1 MRLSKL
7 VLIAQPEKNK
17 HWQVG
22 SIHGVDFILQDHH
35 IQDLQD
41 VKQVVAVN
49 QINNS
54 SFTDFQHVVPVFNN
68 GIALAYV
75 LIEKGSGQT
84 LDKEGF
90 QFIETLT
97 NIVVVAIENQK
108 LFKQQLGQERFK
120 REMELAGEIQ
130 RMLIPT
136 KLPTQEGINM
146 TSMYQP
152 HAEVG
157 GDYFDV
163 FEINSREIVFCIG
176 DISGKGI
183 SAALLMS
190 NFQANLR
197 ALVYQETDLV
207 ELIKK
212 LNDRFTKITNGE
224 RFITFFIAKYDK
236 VNSNIDYISCGHNPT
251 YIASSKGIQ
260 SLKTGCTLLGMFDEL
275 PSIELDL
282 DNNSE
287 KDNISENTNIRNKN
301 ETSDDNQDENSINN
315 IQNLEITSQ
324 EKENINT
331 ENKNVVKMENF
342 NQDNISEIIEKPVS
356 KPKKGYFV
364 QLASFNNET
373 KAKVSVDILNE
384 KLAVSL
390 SGNELQIMRV
400 DLGDGKGIWWRIVTN
415 TMPRGEAETVCA
427 LLKSEGNNC
436 IVRSK

>member
-1 MRLSKL
+1 MHLMLDQNRKMSQDNILDLQKQLFAKNMEVNSLLEITQAINNNVGYVELFRIYEFILRAQLRLSKL

-97 NIVVVAIENQK
+97 NVVVVAIENQK

-146 TSMYQP
+146 ASMYQP

-275 PSIELDL
+275 PSIELGNTKVENESLLFMYTDGII
-282 DNNSE
+282 DVVND
-287 KDNISENTNIRNKN
+287 KDEHYEEER
-301 ETSDDNQDENSINN
+301 
-315 IQNLEITSQ
+315 LEIFLQS
-324 EKENINT
+324 
-331 ENKNVVKMENF
+331 NF
-342 NQDNISEIIEKPVS
+342 QS
-356 KPKKGYFV
+356 KPQEVSRNLMKEINHYKGENPYPDDV
-364 QLASFNNET
+364 TYLAIKF
-373 KAKVSVDILNE
+373 D
-384 KLAVSL
+384 
-390 SGNELQIMRV
+390 
-400 DLGDGKGIWWRIVTN
+400 
-415 TMPRGEAETVCA
+415 
-427 LLKSEGNNC
+427 
-436 IVRSK
+436 